1 VHHGS
6 RLKSA
11 LSAHRKERVKL
22 PAYVPLKSHLER
34 VTFNR
39 HGALRGTQFH
49 GAHFAPLTPTG
60 EVAMRE
66 LRQSETMQV
75 VGGLRDTVAKRVCTT
90 EIECFEM
97 EEGKIRCIIVK
108 ICVTS

>member
-1 VHHGS
+1 
-6 RLKSA
+6 
-11 LSAHRKERVKL
+11 
-22 PAYVPLKSHLER
+22 
-34 VTFNR
+34 
-39 HGALRGTQFH
+39 
-49 GAHFAPLTPTG
+49 
-60 EVAMRE
+60 MRE

>member
-1 VHHGS
+1 
-6 RLKSA
+6 
-11 LSAHRKERVKL
+11 VKL

-60 EVAMRE
+60 DAAIRE

-75 VGGLRDTVAKRVCTT
+75 AGELRVTVAKRICTN
-90 EIECFEM
+90 EVECFEI
-97 EEGKIRCIIVK
+97 EEGKIKCIIVK
-108 ICVTS
+108 VCVTS